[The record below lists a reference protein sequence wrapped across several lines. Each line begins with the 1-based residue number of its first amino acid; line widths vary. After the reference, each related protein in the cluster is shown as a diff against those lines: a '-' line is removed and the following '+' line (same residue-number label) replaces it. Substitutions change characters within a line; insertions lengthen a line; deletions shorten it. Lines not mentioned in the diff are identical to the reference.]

1 MAWMAA
7 AVPVPPAP
15 TMHTSACTV
24 SFGSPS
30 SGMLQ
35 MASSAALPAAA
46 LVSAPSAGASA
57 APSLVC
63 CGPQPVSAAPANPA
77 VRMPAPARKERLLR
91 LLVDA
96 LMMLLLAFLPCE
108 EVVSGRPPAA

>member
-35 MASSAALPAAA
+35 MASSAAVELPDAA
-46 LVSAPSAGASA
+46 LASEPSAGASA
-57 APSLVC
+57 LASLVC
-63 CGPQPVSAAPANPA
+63 CGPQPVSAAPAKPA
-77 VRMPAPARKERLLR
+77 VRIPAPARKERLLK
-91 LLVDA
+91 LLVAA
-96 LMMLLLAFLPCE
+96 LMMD
-108 EVVSGRPPAA
+108 PP

>member
-57 APSLVC
+57 APSLVW
-63 CGPQPVSAAPANPA
+63 
-77 VRMPAPARKERLLR
+77 MPAPARKERLLR